1 VRWQKIKIRIV
12 YYCLGIT
19 CYCRYVQNEC
29 THIAHF
35 WIYAKFSIQPTS
47 EVIMLPT
54 KILSNNIMFT
64 AKGWMHH
71 ITQINKEKF
80 ARCWRNNY
88 VLDTQL
94 SRQEI
99 PAICYYSEILNAKT
113 RSRLVEWK
121 NQNIISF
128 DVAYS
133 YRCDRV
139 IRVWK
144 CQLMD
149 VKSQGKSGL
158 WRGEIKH
165 LILFGKET
173 QFFHREC
180 TEFTVCVSL

>member
-99 PAICYYSEILNAKT
+99 PAICCYSEILNVEK
-113 RSRLVEWK
+113 RLKVGRVEES
-121 NQNIISF
+121 NIISF

-133 YRCDRV
+133 YRRGRV
-139 IRVWK
+139 VRVWE
-144 CQLMD
+144 CQWID
-149 VKSQGKSGL
+149 VKAQ
-158 WRGEIKH
+158 
-165 LILFGKET
+165 
-173 QFFHREC
+173 
-180 TEFTVCVSL
+180 